1 MELTG
6 DQQTVVDD
14 KIQTEE
20 SPRNVAEIFVLS
32 AIVNVQLKQEFDQLS
47 ADDWESTD
55 EKGET
60 GV

>member
-6 DQQTVVDD
+6 DHQTVVGD

-20 SPRNVAEIFVLS
+20 SSRSVAEIFVLS

-47 ADDWESTD
+47 ADDWELTD